1 MYDCQH
7 EYIGGLVASLD
18 EIYKKVYDESQ
29 YRKVTNTFTDTHMLT
44 IFVTVG
50 CLTSDWVVTI
60 KTVVG
65 VILCEV
71 N

>member
-50 CLTSDWVVTI
+50 CLTSD
-60 KTVVG
+60 
-65 VILCEV
+65 
-71 N
+71 